1 MKAMISIKDGTAIS
15 ETVILPSRESMSG
28 KPQAGMPM
36 VLTSIRSVMLL
47 FFIEKRDLIGDLA
60 SQIFAKACVREFVQF
75 VGKTKTMNLMDAASQ
90 NKRLHE

>member
-1 MKAMISIKDGTAIS
+1 
-15 ETVILPSRESMSG
+15 
-28 KPQAGMPM
+28 MPM